1 MFELPEPNCRY
12 GYDLDQINE
21 MFPGERGEDFKK
33 WIYGQTI
40 SLCEGRSYN
49 HDTKE
54 YEPNKCSD
62 NPHGP
67 VIYKWDVERY
77 VRGLP
82 IID

>member
-1 MFELPEPNCRY
+1 MFELPEPECKY
-12 GYDLDQINE
+12 GYPSYQIDK
-21 MFPGERGEDFKK
+21 MFPGERRDDFSR
-33 WIYGQTI
+33 WMRGQTVM
-40 SLCEGRSYN
+40 LCEGRSYN
-49 HDTKE
+49 YDTKE
-54 YEPNKCSD
+54 YEPNECAD